1 MKVKTNITA
10 ERLKNGSYKI
20 VNVIEQLL
28 DKKEMLNLVKT
39 RQGMKSKTENKIA
52 TLTERKKNIRKEMAE
67 TKAKTLAEIKK
78 QLSATKESINM
89 DAINNEVEVLKT
101 AIDGDK
107 EMFKL
112 DENITKLIKEYQA
125 KQEKL
130 KKEAN
135 KINETMQKRMK
146 KI

>member
-130 KKEAN
+130 KKDAD

>member
-1 MKVKTNITA
+1 MKIKTSITA
-10 ERLKNGSYKI
+10 ERLKDGNYKT
-20 VNVIEQLL
+20 VNIIEQIL

-39 RQGMKSKTENKIA
+39 REGMENK
-52 TLTERKKNIRKEMAE
+52 TLNTMKMLKLRKNNVPKEIKE
-67 TKAKTLAEIKK
+67 YKIKILAEIKEQIK
-78 QLSATKESINM
+78 ANKDSINI
-89 DAINNEVEVLKT
+89 DAISDEVKILNK
-101 AIDGDK
+101 AILGDK

-112 DENITKLIKEYQA
+112 DSNITKLIKEYQA